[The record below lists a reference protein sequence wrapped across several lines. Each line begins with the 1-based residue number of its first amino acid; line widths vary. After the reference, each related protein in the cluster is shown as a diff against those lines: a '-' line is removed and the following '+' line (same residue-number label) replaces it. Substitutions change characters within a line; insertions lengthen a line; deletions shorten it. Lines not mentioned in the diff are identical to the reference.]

1 MKYVLIALVVLLCPI
16 GASAQQHSIYA
27 DLGYTPGFS
36 ATYNYKLAKR
46 LGAGAG
52 LHVYSIHRTWEYPV
66 NFTPGLYGNIR
77 LNIRPEKKGQ
87 LFLML
92 DVGMNLYKQDKS
104 YHRESTY
111 LFNTPRNNGVY
122 TGLAFGYLRRMTK
135 RGGGPYV
142 SLKPILNWH
151 TLRRYYITSEERDG
165 PWLAASGNIVLC
177 FGFKF

>member
-1 MKYVLIALVVLLCPI
+1 MSRTLIILFVLLYPI
-16 GASAQQHSIYA
+16 AAFAQQHSIYA

-36 ATYNYKLAKR
+36 VTYNYKLAKR

-52 LHVYSIHRTWEYPV
+52 VHVYRIHRTWQDGV
-66 NFTPGLYGNIR
+66 DFTPALYGNIR

-92 DVGMNLYKQDKS
+92 DVGMNFYKQDKS

-111 LFNTPRNNGVY
+111 LFNIPNNNGIY
-122 TGLAFGYLRRMTK
+122 TGLALGYMRRMTK

-142 SLKPILNWH
+142 SLKPMVNWFSM
-151 TLRRYYITSEERDG
+151 RRYYIDEDRESAWIG
-165 PWLAASGNIVLC
+165 GGGNVALN